1 MPRVVLSVLS
11 APDELCIA
19 ISGLLAEFGVS
30 GVWAFQPRS
39 INNKQLHSSITLRN
53 QVVPEMVSRL
63 ARYSV
68 VAEIEVISK
77 NGSERF
83 LIHPALGIHRQ
94 ELDALGEVLL
104 RSSAVESL
112 LARTSGNLGEFKREL
127 RRLDGTLWLDLL
139 EPYRTHNTKIIL
151 MHKVG

>member
-1 MPRVVLSVLS
+1 M
-11 APDELCIA
+11 
-19 ISGLLAEFGVS
+19 
-30 GVWAFQPRS
+30 
-39 INNKQLHSSITLRN
+39 
-53 QVVPEMVSRL
+53 
-63 ARYSV
+63 
-68 VAEIEVISK
+68 ISK

-139 EPYRTHNTKIIL
+139 EPYRTHNTKIIS
-151 MHKVG
+151 MHKAG